1 MSFTGNLKTVA
12 FPDILQLLSTGG
24 KTGTLAITRGHA
36 KREVS
41 FKGGNI
47 VCASTES
54 GEEEFLGSL
63 LVRQGRIDKADL
75 RKALDLHKSSGKKL
89 GLVLSEM
96 ELLSREEIAN
106 CLKQQIEEII
116 YNLFSWIEGDFI
128 FQEGKLPQAKGIQ
141 LELQTMN
148 VIMEGTRRIDEWLEI
163 QKRLPKDDAV
173 LQVVLGP
180 KSKSGEVTLSLEEFQ
195 VLSLINGERTVP
207 EIVDI
212 SPLSEFGTYRGIY
225 KLLGAKLIEEAKS
238 KRADVRK
245 DPREEEQVWWLI
257 LKLYSACFYAIRR
270 NLEHKMGPENN
281 RVNDMLATYRKGV
294 WAYFTGLGSSDFRT
308 NFANFQRTIQKIPE
322 EARLH
327 RLLTGLNHIL
337 AEQLSFVG
345 SLLGTDV
352 LKTVESEIKKAI
364 SIPLS
369 EKRTLSSK
377 YDLENDIY
385 RVLKDSNKSSV
396 V

>member
-12 FPDILQLLSTGG
+12 FPDILQLLSAGS

-36 KREVS
+36 KREI
-41 FKGGNI
+41 FFNGGNI
-47 VCASTES
+47 VSASTES
-54 GEEEFLGSL
+54 AEEEFLGSL
-63 LVRQGRIDKADL
+63 LVRQGRIGKADL
-75 RKALDLHKSSGKKL
+75 GKALDLHKSSGKKL

-116 YNLFSWIEGDFI
+116 YNLFSWTEGDFV
-128 FQEGKLPQAKGIQ
+128 FQKGKLPKATGIQ
-141 LELQTMN
+141 VELQTIN

-163 QKRLPKDDAV
+163 QKRLPKDDVV
-173 LQVVLGP
+173 LQIVLGP
-180 KSKSGEVTLSLEEFQ
+180 KSKSGDITLTLEEFQ
-195 VLSLINGERTVP
+195 VLSLINGERTIP
-207 EIVDI
+207 EIVGI
-212 SPLSEFGTYRGIY
+212 SPAGEFGTYRGIY
-225 KLLGAKLIEEAKS
+225 KLLSAELIGEAKS
-238 KRADVRK
+238 ERADFRK

-257 LKLYSACFYAIRR
+257 LKLYSACFYAIKRM
-270 NLEHKMGPENN
+270 LERKVGPENS
-281 RVNDMLATYRKGV
+281 RVKDMLATYRTGV

-308 NFANFQRTIQKIPE
+308 NFANFHRTIQRIPE

-352 LKTVESEIKKAI
+352 LRTVESEIKKAI
-364 SIPLS
+364 SIPLT
-369 EKRTLSSK
+369 EKRALSSK
-377 YDLENDIY
+377 YDLENDID
-385 RVLKDSNKSSV
+385 RALKSKNKPSV
-396 V
+396 I